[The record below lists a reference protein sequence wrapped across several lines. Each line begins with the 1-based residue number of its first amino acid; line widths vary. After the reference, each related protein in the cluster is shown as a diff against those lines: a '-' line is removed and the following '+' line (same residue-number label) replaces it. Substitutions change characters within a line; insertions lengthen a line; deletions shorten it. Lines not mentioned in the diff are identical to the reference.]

1 VHGSS
6 VPGGCDTEPGW
17 RPILEGVGEPLV
29 ASVVAFAVVFGIFVV
44 ATVALAI
51 YVAIWAIRR
60 DAKGR
65 QEWERQQQGDDGS
78 TG

>member
-1 VHGSS
+1 
-6 VPGGCDTEPGW
+6 
-17 RPILEGVGEPLV
+17 LEGVGGPLV
-29 ASVVAFAVVFGIFVV
+29 ASVTAFAVVFGIFVV

-51 YVAIWAIRR
+51 YVAVWAIRR

-65 QEWERQQQGDDGS
+65 QEWERQQQGDDTP